1 MEYGVYIQH
10 TSEGGMIL
18 VCLYVDDV
26 LLTRSCSDE
35 IMKFKKVLMNEF
47 EMTGMGNMI
56 YFIGMEILYSKKGI
70 ILYQLKYELE
80 LLKRFELTNCKIAI
94 ALAETNHKLDSDV
107 EDDDVDAKTFKQL
120 DLKIKVN
127 KHMKLMID
135 NKSSISLTKNPVL
148 HGRSKYLCPE
158 PYPEENLEF
167 LKSQNIRLFQ
177 FGIEGKTEVSLP
189 ILSDSIMEALKI
201 LLDVRNHPVLI
212 HCKRGKHRTGCVVG
226 CFRKMQNWCL
236 SSVFEEY
243 QRYAGAKSR
252 TTDLTFIEMFDII
265 NLRQCLYSIIYQYQ
279 GASKKRRLMYQG
291 ETTQKPPRLT
301 SF

>member
-1 MEYGVYIQH
+1 MRPRSGRITKREVRNPIRRYARRLAIPRNNNGEQPSNSTR
-10 TSEGGMIL
+10 TSTIATM
-18 VCLYVDDV
+18 
-26 LLTRSCSDE
+26 LTEPIPSSA
-35 IMKFKKVLMNEF
+35 
-47 EMTGMGNMI
+47 
-56 YFIGMEILYSKKGI
+56 I
-70 ILYQLKYELE
+70 I
-80 LLKRFELTNCKIAI
+80 TA
-94 ALAETNHKLDSDV
+94 
-107 EDDDVDAKTFKQL
+107 
-120 DLKIKVN
+120 
-127 KHMKLMID
+127 
-135 NKSSISLTKNPVL
+135 
-148 HGRSKYLCPE
+148 
-158 PYPEENLEF
+158 
-167 LKSQNIRLFQ
+167 
-177 FGIEGKTEVSLP
+177 EVSLP

-243 QRYAGAKSR
+243 QCSAGAKSR

>member
-1 MEYGVYIQH
+1 MFLCSQWNEYAE
-10 TSEGGMIL
+10 SFF
-18 VCLYVDDV
+18 DDV
-26 LLTRSCSDE
+26 
-35 IMKFKKVLMNEF
+35 MKWHA
-47 EMTGMGNMI
+47 TSWI
-56 YFIGMEILYSKKGI
+56 
-70 ILYQLKYELE
+70 Q
-80 LLKRFELTNCKIAI
+80 R
-94 ALAETNHKLDSDV
+94 
-107 EDDDVDAKTFKQL
+107 
-120 DLKIKVN
+120 
-127 KHMKLMID
+127 
-135 NKSSISLTKNPVL
+135 
-148 HGRSKYLCPE
+148 YLCPE

-167 LKSQNIRLFQ
+167 LKSQNICLFQ

-243 QRYAGAKSR
+243 QRYADAKSR
-252 TTDLTFIEMFDII
+252 TADLTFIEMFDII

>member
-1 MEYGVYIQH
+1 MVASQQRSEEAHRTATESLLAITNEQH
-10 TSEGGMIL
+10 RQRQANERHFALIETTQGS
-18 VCLYVDDV
+18 
-26 LLTRSCSDE
+26 LL
-35 IMKFKKVLMNEF
+35 
-47 EMTGMGNMI
+47 
-56 YFIGMEILYSKKGI
+56 
-70 ILYQLKYELE
+70 
-80 LLKRFELTNCKIAI
+80 
-94 ALAETNHKLDSDV
+94 
-107 EDDDVDAKTFKQL
+107 
-120 DLKIKVN
+120 
-127 KHMKLMID
+127 
-135 NKSSISLTKNPVL
+135 
-148 HGRSKYLCPE
+148 GRSQQLYLCPE
-158 PYPEENLEF
+158 PYPKENLEF